1 VKVPD
6 HVGVC
11 VVGIAHSFKTNG
23 AYLVMLVAF
32 RYHLQLLDETAL
44 DVYVTPKFGFYGFLF
59 ATTASLVIGHVMVF
73 HHRHSTTHELVP
85 SMEADSMFNHMF
97 RFPDG
102 STGRLSVT
110 ARIVIVLAWVTT
122 FILLCVG
129 MVQDSFI
136 FEFGGLAGFFL
147 QDRTRLSYSLVSF
160 GTSLPASV
168 ENAADIGIQVL
179 RLVYLFYAA
188 VTPLIS
194 LLLVLAILVVPLPAQ
209 RQWLLL
215 TVAEIA
221 SAWSAIEV
229 FGLSIIAA
237 MFEISTFAKFIIGNR
252 CDLIDSILSDCGDD
266 CPNTCYTVEASVTSS
281 VVYLL
286 LGSVLNA
293 CWVSL
298 VLRWLQAYMNERFID
313 EGDDAQNERLM
324 LTHIL
329 QTSRFKRW
337 ILCFED
343 DFVAPDSNAGEPG
356 LPELLVSPWQ
366 EEDSFASEW
375 NEAAER
381 DPTWKEW
388 KEATNVT

>member
-1 VKVPD
+1 
-6 HVGVC
+6 
-11 VVGIAHSFKTNG
+11 
-23 AYLVMLVAF
+23 MLVAF
-32 RYHLQLLDETAL
+32 RYHLQLLDKTAL

-59 ATTASLVIGHVMVF
+59 ATAASLVIGHVMVF

-85 SMEADSMFNHMF
+85 SMEAGSMFNHVF

-102 STGRLSVT
+102 STGRISVT
-110 ARIVIVLAWVTT
+110 ARIVIVLIWLVT

-129 MVQDSFI
+129 MVHESFI

-147 QDRTRLSYSLVSF
+147 QGRTRISYSLLSF

-168 ENAADIGIQVL
+168 ENAADVGIQVL

-188 VTPLIS
+188 VAPLIS
-194 LLLVLAILVVPLPAQ
+194 LLLLLVILVVPLPAQ
-209 RQWLLL
+209 RQWPLL

-237 MFEISTFAKFIIGNR
+237 MFEISTFANFIIGNR
-252 CDLIDSILSDCGDD
+252 CDLIDSILSACGDD
-266 CPNTCYTVEASVTSS
+266 CPNTCYTVKASVTSS

-286 LGSVLNA
+286 LGSILNA

-298 VLRWLQAYMNERFID
+298 VLCWLQAYMNERFID
-313 EGDDAQNERLM
+313 EGDDTHNERLT

-343 DFVAPDSNAGEPG
+343 DFLAPDLSSMVPG
-356 LPELLVSPWQ
+356 PAESLLSPWQ
-366 EEDSFASEW
+366 QEDSFASEW

-388 KEATNVT
+388 KEATNVP